1 MKLLFFVDEEEAWR
15 AIEVWEGVAPRRK
28 LKKLK
33 IKVEE
38 ELLVGGVCPKTEVEK
53 I

>member
-1 MKLLFFVDEEEAWR
+1 MKKSEVVIVVDEE
-15 AIEVWEGVAPRRK
+15 EVWEGVAPRRK

-38 ELLVGGVCPKTEVEK
+38 ELFVGGVCSTIEVTEVER